1 VLNPSS
7 LLAAWRLGREEGV
20 WNRPTESGSRWQ
32 MAGNFTVD
40 GNGKVRWV
48 HVAET
53 ADDVPDFKIAL
64 EATSVTC

>member
-1 VLNPSS
+1 M
-7 LLAAWRLGREEGV
+7 

-53 ADDVPDFKIAL
+53 ADDVPDFKTAL
-64 EATSVTC
+64 EATSVT